1 MTRRGLL
8 LTLSAV
14 LFVLS
19 ALATL
24 RWARVMAAGMT
35 MPGEWTLSMV
45 WMAMPGQA
53 RLGAA
58 LGFEGMWIA
67 MMATMMLPSLVPT
80 LARTRLDVLASAGY
94 FAVWAAIGVGVYVVG
109 IALAQAEVRWAILA
123 RVIPIGR
130 GVVLV
135 GAGLVQLTVW
145 KARHLQCYREG
156 CLGVAPPGASWRR
169 GIALGSHCALCCLP
183 FMAVLVVAGM
193 MNLAVIAVTALAI
206 TVERVV
212 REPALVA
219 RLAGLIVIV
228 AGAWE
233 IARATTQAS

>member
-1 MTRRGLL
+1 L

-24 RWARVMAAGMT
+24 RWARAMAAGMT

-45 WMAMPGQA
+45 WMAMPGQT

-94 FAVWAAIGVGVYVVG
+94 LAVWAAIGVGVYVVG

>member
-45 WMAMPGQA
+45 WMAMPGQT

-94 FAVWAAIGVGVYVVG
+94 FAVWAAIGAGVYVVG
-109 IALAQAEVRWAILA
+109 IALAQAEVRWATLA
-123 RVIPIGR
+123 RVIPIAR

-156 CLGVAPPGASWRR
+156 CLGVAHPGASWRR

-212 REPALVA
+212 REPALAA

-233 IARATTQAS
+233 IARAATQAS